1 MIEQRISVLLLLVS
15 IASLPLALHSARG
28 QGQELVSMYMINPL
42 TGNNSFDIADSPV
55 NSVFTVGFY
64 IGNVT
69 DLITWQIRL
78 TYNRTLIHY
87 DEAWFPNDN
96 VFKEAVDSGATPLTE
111 VSNNVGNITDV
122 GDLLI
127 VMTSSHSPSNSLKY
141 PVNVTSKALLC
152 KVNFM
157 IVSHPV
163 HTKIDF
169 VMNGSQSSS
178 SIYITPPYY
187 LPAYETSVETLS
199 GIYAADGESAVVFE
213 TDAVPEFSALA
224 LLFLAITATP
234 TLILA
239 WIKRAR
245 GQQSKRSCFS
255 NNDA

>member
-42 TGNNSFDIADSPV
+42 TGNNSFDIANSSV
-55 NSVFTVGFY
+55 NSVFTVDFY

-69 DLITWQIRL
+69 DLITWQIGL
-78 TYNRTLIHY
+78 TYNRTLIRY

-96 VFKEAVDSGATPLTE
+96 VFKEAVDSGVIPLTE
-111 VSNNVGNITDV
+111 VSNNVGNTTDF

-152 KVNFM
+152 KVNFT

-169 VMNGSQSSS
+169 VVSGSQSSS
-178 SIYITPPYY
+178 NVYVPPPYY
-187 LPAYETSVETLS
+187 LPAYKTSVETLS
-199 GIYAADGESAVVFE
+199 GIYSAGGESAVVFG
-213 TDAVPEFSALA
+213 TDSVPEFSALV
-224 LLFLAITATP
+224 LLSLAIPAMS

-239 WIKRAR
+239 WTKRAR
-245 GQQSKRSCFS
+245 HQQSK
-255 NNDA
+255 